1 MHSGRGCS
9 RLVGVAVVHLESP
22 DYAPLE
28 EALSAKVGVW
38 VATGSYDVA
47 EGISAQETEIAIGK
61 AKFVA

>member
-28 EALSAKVGVW
+28 EALSAKVGAW
-38 VATGSYDVA
+38 VAMGSYDDA
-47 EGISAQETEIAIGK
+47 EGGFVAPETAIGK